1 MTTAFALDYSANFS
15 KNDSEAE
22 MNSIDYSLTN
32 ISGIP
37 FVREFLDYVCD
48 YYTRNDGLKVSNTR
62 AFQEDVLQATEMYLE
77 KCDTNNKYWWG
88 DTGDREGKKDSYSQV
103 RHWLTPEWNLMVEME
118 VQPMKIKNVISMRNA
133 CRP

>member
-15 KNDSEAE
+15 TNETDLTAE
-22 MNSIDYSLTN
+22 LNPIDYSLTN

-37 FVREFLDYVCD
+37 FVGEFLDYVCD

-88 DTGDREGKKDSYSQV
+88 DGDSGDREGV
-103 RHWLTPEWNLMVEME
+103 RDILVRKFGYWLTPEWNLIGGNGGA
-118 VQPMKIKNVISMRNA
+118 K
-133 CRP
+133 

>member
-15 KNDSEAE
+15 TNETDLTAE
-22 MNSIDYSLTN
+22 LNPIDYSLTN

-37 FVREFLDYVCD
+37 FVGEFLDYVCD
-48 YYTRNDGLKVSNTR
+48 YYTRNAGLKVSNTR

-88 DTGDREGKKDSYSQV
+88 GGDTGDREGV
-103 RHWLTPEWNLMVEME
+103 RDILVSKFGYWLTPEWNLIGGNGGA
-118 VQPMKIKNVISMRNA
+118 K
-133 CRP
+133 